1 MNISGACLF
10 VLHSITHQMSQQSI
24 TFLSATKK
32 LWAIQ
37 QQQQQQQTK
46 QQQTGL
52 LLNHIAVK
60 YWIA

>member
-1 MNISGACLF
+1 M
-10 VLHSITHQMSQQSI
+10 VLNFTVVFYVEFQQ
-24 TFLSATKK
+24 
-32 LWAIQ
+32 
-37 QQQQQQQTK
+37 